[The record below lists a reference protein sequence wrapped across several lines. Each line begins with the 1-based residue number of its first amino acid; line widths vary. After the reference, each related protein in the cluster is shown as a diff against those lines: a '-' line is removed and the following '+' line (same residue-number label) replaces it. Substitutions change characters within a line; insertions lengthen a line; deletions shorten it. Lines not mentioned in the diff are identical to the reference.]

1 MAVHGLG
8 NSALQTLLGVIVWTI
23 CVYSFAGHKEWRF
36 IHPLVPLFHILA
48 SKSLVDRSSTVL
60 KNTGKLRTLRLPI
73 RKAFLGL
80 LLVTVPVS
88 GWIVLIHCSAPLSVM
103 SFIRNIP
110 ENELQGG
117 VVGILMPCHSTPGHA
132 YLHRPKLA
140 NGGLWALGCEPPL
153 EYSYHL
159 KQIHWLT
166 QVVFLATKILA
177 PTNIKQPSSLP
188 IPTST

>member
-23 CVYSFAGHKEWRF
+23 GVYSFAGHKEWRF

-60 KNTGKLRTLRLPI
+60 KNKGKLRTLRLPI